1 MSDPVDR
8 VVMQADGGSRGNP
21 GPAGYGAV
29 VFDESGIVLA
39 ERAASIGKATNNVAE
54 YSGLIAGLEAA
65 LDLGASTVSVQ
76 MDSKLVVEQM
86 SGRWKVKHPDMK
98 PLASKASGLVA
109 RFEKV
114 TFEWLPRARN
124 KHADRLANEAM
135 DAAAAG
141 RVWVATTPEPA
152 ATTGET
158 EPTETEPTEPE
169 PTEPEPTE
177 PESTEPD
184 PAAALP
190 APRDGHPTR
199 FLVIRHGE
207 TTFGARGRFTGRQD
221 VPLTDRGRRQAAAV
235 ADRVGSLAPAV
246 VLTSPLVRCRDT
258 ATAIAAGARVQLVE
272 DDRLLDEGLGEWTG
286 LRMAEIERDWP
297 DEFAAWRQDP
307 ASAPPGGESFTQV
320 RDRVRPLMTELL
332 RIYRGH
338 TVVLV
343 THAAVA
349 KMILTTALQVDPAVA
364 YRLRIDT
371 GSLSAFSVREDAGVI
386 VWAVNETG
394 HLG

>member
-1 MSDPVDR
+1 M
-8 VVMQADGGSRGNP
+8 
-21 GPAGYGAV
+21 
-29 VFDESGIVLA
+29 
-39 ERAASIGKATNNVAE
+39 
-54 YSGLIAGLEAA
+54 
-65 LDLGASTVSVQ
+65 
-76 MDSKLVVEQM
+76 
-86 SGRWKVKHPDMK
+86 
-98 PLASKASGLVA
+98 
-109 RFEKV
+109 
-114 TFEWLPRARN
+114 
-124 KHADRLANEAM
+124 
-135 DAAAAG
+135 
-141 RVWVATTPEPA
+141 
-152 ATTGET
+152 
-158 EPTETEPTEPE
+158 
-169 PTEPEPTE
+169 
-177 PESTEPD
+177 
-184 PAAALP
+184 
-190 APRDGHPTR
+190 
-199 FLVIRHGE
+199 IRHGE
-207 TTFGARGRFTGRQD
+207 TTFGAQGRFTGRQD

-258 ATAIAAGARVQLVE
+258 ATAIATGARVQLVE
-272 DDRLLDEGLGEWTG
+272 DDRLLDEGLGKWTG

-332 RIYRGH
+332 RSYRGH

-364 YRLRIDT
+364 YRLRVDT
-371 GSLSAFSVREDAGVI
+371 GSLSAFSVREDAGII

>member
-1 MSDPVDR
+1 MSEPVS
-8 VVMQADGGSRGNP
+8 VVVQADGGSRGNP

-29 VFDESGIVLA
+29 VFDESGTVLA
-39 ERAASIGKATNNVAE
+39 ERAASIGRATNNVAE
-54 YSGLIAGLEAA
+54 YSGLIAGLAA
-65 LDLGASTVSVQ
+65 AIELGATRVAVQ

-98 PLASKASGLVA
+98 PLASKASDLVA
-109 RFEKV
+109 RFDSV

-135 DAAAAG
+135 DEAAAG
-141 RVWVATTPEPA
+141 RVWVAPTTEDDPA
-152 ATTGET
+152 IG
-158 EPTETEPTEPE
+158 PTMQ
-169 PTEPEPTE
+169 
-177 PESTEPD
+177 D

-190 APRDGHPTR
+190 SARATR

-207 TTFGARGRFTGRQD
+207 TTFGAQARFTGRED

-258 ATAIAAGARVQLVE
+258 AKAIGTRSGAQSVE
-272 DDRLLDEGLGEWTG
+272 DDRLLDGGLGEWTG
-286 LRMAEIERDWP
+286 LRVDEIEAGWP
-297 DEFAAWRQDP
+297 EEFAAWRRDP
-307 ASAPPGGESFTQV
+307 AGAPPGGESFTQV
-320 RDRVRPLMTELL
+320 RDRVRPLMTEAL
-332 RIYRGH
+332 RDYQGD

-364 YRLRIDT
+364 YRLRVDT
-371 GSLSAFSVREDAGVI
+371 GSLSAFSVAEDGSIV

-394 HLG
+394 HLA